1 MKTLTVIPLATPQTV
16 PQNSLEAVKSVD
28 RLYLQTTEH
37 ICANAA
43 LRIRP
48 EAVSMD
54 DLYSE
59 CFDFDELNERIAERL
74 AAAFESEN
82 AENLSVG
89 YAVLG
94 RGVEG
99 ELAAL
104 LCSRA
109 NENGF
114 TVRFMPAPGFAES
127 AVCAAANC
135 GHIAPWSGYDIRSAH
150 SFNIIGTDFPVV
162 IEETDNLLIAGEIK
176 LRLSEYYP
184 DESDVFVCTMNN
196 CGEYDVNCLPLHR
209 MDHPEAEKLY
219 GAATVVLVPPCGLL
233 QRTRHGIDGLLEVMH
248 RLRAPGGCPWDA
260 EQTHE
265 SLRSSLLEETYEVL
279 DALDSNDMTALEEE
293 LGDLLLQIVFHSVIE
308 EECSDFTLRDVTTGI
323 TNKLIYRHPHVFGG
337 VEASNA
343 SEVLDVWDQVKL
355 AERQATGGADGSGA
369 SEPEGLLDGVP
380 RTFPALMEAQKISRK
395 AAAVGFEWDSIEDVW
410 DKVAEEKAEL
420 IEAYAA
426 APHAAN
432 GKIDTSVAGEF
443 GLGEEEAARR
453 AEAAEMEFGDV
464 LFALVNVGRRMGIDA
479 ESALRASN
487 AKFRTRWVA
496 MEEIASEQGKRMQD
510 FSTSEQNELWGEV
523 KGR

>member
-82 AENLSVG
+82 AENLNVG

-248 RLRAPGGCPWDA
+248 RLRAPGGCPWDE

-323 TNKLIYRHPHVFGG
+323 TNKLIYRHPHVFGSVHVDG
-337 VEASNA
+337 TND
-343 SEVLDVWDQVKL
+343 VLTNWEKL
-355 AERQATGGADGSGA
+355 KQKEKHQQTVADTLRA
-369 SEPEGLLDGVP
+369 VP
-380 RTFPALMEAQKISRK
+380 KAFPALMRSCKIQKRAARVGFDWDTAADTLPKVHEEADEVLDALNKGDAPAIAEEIGDLLFACVNAARK
-395 AAAVGFEWDSIEDVW
+395 AGVDPELALAAATQKFTNRFIKME
-410 DKVAEEKAEL
+410 EL
-420 IEAYAA
+420 I
-426 APHAAN
+426 
-432 GKIDTSVAGEF
+432 
-443 GLGEEEAARR
+443 L
-453 AEAAEMEFGDV
+453 
-464 LFALVNVGRRMGIDA
+464 
-479 ESALRASN
+479 
-487 AKFRTRWVA
+487 
-496 MEEIASEQGKRMQD
+496 SEGGCLSDM
-510 FSTSEQNELWGEV
+510 TLEQMDSYWDRI
-523 KGR
+523 KK

>member
-82 AENLSVG
+82 AENLNVG

-114 TVRFMPAPGFAES
+114 TVRFMPAPGFAEF

-219 GAATVVLVPPCGLL
+219 GAATVVLVPP
-233 QRTRHGIDGLLEVMH
+233 
-248 RLRAPGGCPWDA
+248 LRAFAAYTP
-260 EQTHE
+260 
-265 SLRSSLLEETYEVL
+265 
-279 DALDSNDMTALEEE
+279 
-293 LGDLLLQIVFHSVIE
+293 
-308 EECSDFTLRDVTTGI
+308 
-323 TNKLIYRHPHVFGG
+323 RH
-337 VEASNA
+337 
-343 SEVLDVWDQVKL
+343 
-355 AERQATGGADGSGA
+355 
-369 SEPEGLLDGVP
+369 
-380 RTFPALMEAQKISRK
+380 
-395 AAAVGFEWDSIEDVW
+395 
-410 DKVAEEKAEL
+410 
-420 IEAYAA
+420 
-426 APHAAN
+426 
-432 GKIDTSVAGEF
+432 
-443 GLGEEEAARR
+443 
-453 AEAAEMEFGDV
+453 
-464 LFALVNVGRRMGIDA
+464 
-479 ESALRASN
+479 
-487 AKFRTRWVA
+487 
-496 MEEIASEQGKRMQD
+496 
-510 FSTSEQNELWGEV
+510 
-523 KGR
+523 